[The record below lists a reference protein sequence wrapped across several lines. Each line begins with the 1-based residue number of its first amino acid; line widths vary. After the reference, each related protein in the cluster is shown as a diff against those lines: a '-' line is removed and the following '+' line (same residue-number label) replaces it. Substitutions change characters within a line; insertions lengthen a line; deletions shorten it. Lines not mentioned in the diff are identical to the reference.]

1 MSDPKFPQHR
11 HDLSTQTISWRVGC
25 LAFQLNDDL
34 TQIQGMSSRE
44 GEAVH
49 FSELISLE
57 DFPKIDDWLVR
68 IESMMRTSLA
78 SLLTH
83 AVVDL
88 REFYGQ
94 GSRLNAEQS
103 MTCK

>member
-1 MSDPKFPQHR
+1 M
-11 HDLSTQTISWRVGC
+11 
-25 LAFQLNDDL
+25 AFQLNNDP
-34 TQIQGMSSRE
+34 TQFQGMSSRE

-49 FSELISLE
+49 FSELISLK

-68 IESMMRTSLA
+68 IESTVRLSFA

-88 REFYGQ
+88 RAFYGQ
-94 GSRLNAEQS
+94 GSRLNTEQS